1 MLLAEIER
9 FNQICSSACLSF
21 NSNLI
26 KQILKGFIYNFTLI
40 KQILRVFVYK
50 SSNIDQ
56 NPNNLFG
63 IRLGLE

>member
-26 KQILKGFIYNFTLI
+26 KQILKGFVFNSNLI
-40 KQILRVFVYK
+40 KQILRGFLYN
-50 SSNIDQ
+50 STDIYQ